1 MKGVYGNVIERIY
14 EDVKSSL
21 HPVTTYHHDSGGN
34 PRDIPELTYE
44 DFKHFHE
51 LHYHPTNAT
60 FITFGNIPAPEIQAH
75 IESRVLR
82 EFQYGHKVAPRDEK
96 RLASQE
102 TNYRHYPG
110 SDDSECYVH
119 ISSLLDRVTHIDDLL
134 DLQVFHAL
142 LTAHAGSPLTK
153 WIEESED
160 IQSPSPLMGIDD
172 SGREV
177 RYTIGWITNKEKLEK
192 TRTNFQIWQQSIQHW
207 KAETQEYNAIID
219 QLELQLQDR
228 PNNSSYPLGLEYAL
242 TIMGAVMHDGNP
254 SDHLDLRD
262 ALIRLRTR
270 VQQENYF

>member
-1 MKGVYGNVIERIY
+1 
-14 EDVKSSL
+14 
-21 HPVTTYHHDSGGN
+21 
-34 PRDIPELTYE
+34 
-44 DFKHFHE
+44 
-51 LHYHPTNAT
+51 
-60 FITFGNIPAPEIQAH
+60 
-75 IESRVLR
+75 
-82 EFQYGHKVAPRDEK
+82 
-96 RLASQE
+96 
-102 TNYRHYPG
+102 
-110 SDDSECYVH
+110 
-119 ISSLLDRVTHIDDLL
+119 
-134 DLQVFHAL
+134 
-142 LTAHAGSPLTK
+142 
-153 WIEESED
+153 
-160 IQSPSPLMGIDD
+160 MGIDD

-192 TRTNFQIWQQSIQHW
+192 TRTDFQIWQQSIHHW